1 MLATMVYT
9 PHFNFSSLQQMEIS
23 RVVVERLLMACA
35 MGGVVGLEREYHHKD
50 SGLRTNL
57 LICVGSAL
65 FTMMGIILAGDGT
78 PDKSRVAS
86 NVVQGIGFLGAGLI
100 LHTRSR
106 VVGLT
111 SAATVWVV
119 ASIGMACGAGLYFVA
134 MFAALLLV
142 VALQFVGVAETK
154 LGWKRFP
161 RLYEVRAEV
170 GSALGKDIVGAA
182 KAEALAE
189 ESEAARR
196 RMFLAVLKVMDAQSL
211 RLHVLERDNM
221 AGMERLSFSVL
232 ATRGVHA
239 AILRDLQ
246 ESDAT
251 DQVVTRELEDE

>member
-1 MLATMVYT
+1 MSSF
-9 PHFNFSSLQQMEIS
+9 PHFGFDSVQQMEMS
-23 RVVVERLLMACA
+23 RIAVERLLMACA

-57 LICVGSAL
+57 LICVGAAL
-65 FTMMGIILAGDGT
+65 FTMMSIVLAGEAS

-86 NVVQGIGFLGAGLI
+86 NIVQGIGFLGAGLI

-134 MFAALLLV
+134 GFATLLLV
-142 VALQFVGVAETK
+142 IALQFVGIAETK

-170 GSALGKDIVGAA
+170 GAELSKDVVGTER
-182 KAEALAE
+182 AEKIAE
-189 ESEAARR
+189 DTEAARR
-196 RMFLAVLKVMDAQSL
+196 RMFLAVLKVLDAQQL
-211 RLHVLERDNM
+211 RLHVLERGNV
-221 AGMERLSFSVL
+221 AGLERMSFVVV
-232 ATRGVHA
+232 ATRMTHA
-239 AILRDLQ
+239 TILKNLQ
-246 ESDAT
+246 ESDEA
-251 DQVVTRELEDE
+251 DQVVTREVEDE

>member
-1 MLATMVYT
+1 M
-9 PHFNFSSLQQMEIS
+9 S
-23 RVVVERLLMACA
+23 RVAVERLLTACA

-57 LICVGSAL
+57 LICVGASL
-65 FTMMGIILAGDGT
+65 FTMMSIVLAGDGS

-86 NVVQGIGFLGAGLI
+86 NIVQGIGFLGAGLI

-134 MFAALLLV
+134 AFATLLLV
-142 VALQFVGVAETK
+142 IALQFVGVAETK

-170 GSALGKDIVGAA
+170 GSALSKDVVGAER
-182 KAEALAE
+182 AEKLAE
-189 ESEAARR
+189 ETEAARR
-196 RMFLAVLKVMDAQSL
+196 RMYLAVLKVLDAQEL
-211 RLHVLERDNM
+211 RLHVLERRNV
-221 AGMERLSFSVL
+221 AGLERMSFTVV

-239 AILRDLQ
+239 TILKDLQ
-246 ESDAT
+246 NSDAT

>member
-1 MLATMVYT
+1 MLATMVWE
-9 PHFNFSSLQQMEIS
+9 PHFSFSSAQQMEMS
-23 RVVVERLLMACA
+23 RTVVERLLMACA
-35 MGGVVGLEREYHHKD
+35 MGGIVGLEREYHHKD

-86 NVVQGIGFLGAGLI
+86 NIVQGIGFLGAGLI

-134 MFAALLLV
+134 AFATILLV

-170 GSALGKDIVGAA
+170 GSALSKEIVGAER
-182 KAEALAE
+182 AEKLAE
-189 ESEAARR
+189 EAEAARR
-196 RMFLAVLKVMDAQSL
+196 RMFLSVLKVLDAQDM
-211 RLHVLERDNM
+211 RLHVLDRENI
-221 AGMERLSFSVL
+221 AGMERMDFVVV
-232 ATRGVHA
+232 ATRGQHA
-239 AILRDLQ
+239 EILKELQ
-246 ESDAT
+246 ENDET
-251 DQVVTRELEDE
+251 DQVVTREVEDE